1 MIKNVVFDIGNVLIR
16 FDIDGELLKAFGS
29 DAEAKRMKPII
40 FSKYWHNCDLGV
52 ITLEE
57 QIRCT
62 CESSPK
68 DSESIIKMLSNRVD
82 MFHPLKDSENVVK
95 ELKNAGFSEAKP
107 WFYVNENY
115 KDINVRQQE
124 NDENSVLN
132 FYRKAIKLRKELS
145 CVRHGNYTEYNK
157 SSSKLYVYTREDEKQ
172 KLLVICSYAK
182 TAVKFK
188 APKNFDLL
196 KAKLV
201 LHNYESVQEDVL
213 QPYETRVYLYE

>member
-95 ELKNAGFSEAKP
+95 ELKNAGFGVYYNSNTSFDAIEGLSKKMGYLDVFDGGVISCAEKCLKADEGRNLFHVFLEKYPLDPSECVFIDDTLKNVESAQRAGFNTIHLETPELLRSELKK
-107 WFYVNENY
+107 FKEF
-115 KDINVRQQE
+115 KDI
-124 NDENSVLN
+124 L
-132 FYRKAIKLRKELS
+132 
-145 CVRHGNYTEYNK
+145 
-157 SSSKLYVYTREDEKQ
+157 
-172 KLLVICSYAK
+172 
-182 TAVKFK
+182 
-188 APKNFDLL
+188 
-196 KAKLV
+196 
-201 LHNYESVQEDVL
+201 
-213 QPYETRVYLYE
+213 